1 MPERKGA
8 FIILSGPSG
17 VGKSTVLNA
26 AIRSLDK
33 VWFSVSA
40 TTRKPR
46 PGEEDGREYY
56 FVSEERFLE
65 MIREGA
71 LLEYAEYAGNHYGT
85 PKAPVL
91 DHVREGYV
99 VVADVDV
106 QGKLQ
111 ITQRYEGGVSVFIAP
126 PSMEELEHRLRSRG
140 TETEEAIQKR
150 LRAAEGELRYKDG
163 YDYVVVNDT
172 VESAAKALLD
182 IINEAVY
189 QPNEEE

>member
-1 MPERKGA
+1 MSERKGA

-40 TTRKPR
+40 TTRAPR
-46 PGEEDGREYY
+46 PGEKDGREYY

-85 PKAPVL
+85 PREPVL

-111 ITQRYEGGVSVFIAP
+111 IAQRYEGGVSVFIAP

-140 TETEEAIQKR
+140 TETEEVIQKR
-150 LRAAEGELRYKDG
+150 LKAAEGELRYKDC

-172 VESAAKALLD
+172 VESAANQLLD
-182 IINEAVY
+182 IINEAVR